1 MGGIATHSPPPTHRC
16 FGVLIIREEIEMLD
30 HRKQIQSIFLAS
42 LVVVVTACSPPTAGS
57 GDPVVE
63 TPTEPPAGTTRE
75 PTLEEIDWYLQSYG
89 PAGH

>member
-1 MGGIATHSPPPTHRC
+1 
-16 FGVLIIREEIEMLD
+16 MLD

-57 GDPVVE
+57 DDPVVE
-63 TPTEPPAGTTRE
+63 TPTEPPAGTIRE